1 MRVPFGNYFLQLL
14 RIIGSSLFQHSQFLP
29 IMFKLREFACFLK
42 LSNQSLL
49 IRKRFV
55 LKVLISFFGKLLY
68 KLSTFFYSN
77 HHHIYLQMTLT
88 LILPLYTQDTF
99 HFKHYV

>member
-42 LSNQSLL
+42 NFQTSLYLSEKDSSL
-49 IRKRFV
+49 KF
-55 LKVLISFFGKLLY
+55 
-68 KLSTFFYSN
+68 
-77 HHHIYLQMTLT
+77 
-88 LILPLYTQDTF
+88 
-99 HFKHYV
+99 